1 MSSPVKAMANS
12 TIFLFAEESQ
22 VPLGTGFVVGYP
34 APGREGMVVPLVVT
48 AKHVVGDCQ
57 KITGRFTRR
66 SGGIPVGVTYDLSDL
81 RRTGDLW
88 EHPDYGVDILVLR
101 TSVFEETEYDVVPMS
116 LVASKS
122 TYQEEKI
129 QPTDRIVF
137 PCLLVNFMGKSRNYP
152 IFRDGSIALIPDEP
166 VPLEYDVGNRHIR
179 TEQHVVLIDAES
191 IPGASGS
198 PIFLGPGIRAERG
211 ASSAFVAQPYL
222 LGIMHG
228 FYLASPRELTNVEVA
243 KTIPAFRENS
253 GIAIAFPSW
262 RLLEILERDDFA
274 KRMRELGEIS
284 H

>member
-1 MSSPVKAMANS
+1 MPSPVKALANS

-22 VPLGTGFVVGYP
+22 IPLGTGFVVGYP
-34 APGREGMVVPLVVT
+34 SPGKQGMVIPLVVT
-48 AKHVVGDCQ
+48 AKHVVGDCE

-66 SGGIPVGVTYDLSDL
+66 SGGIPVGITYDLADL

-88 EHPDYGVDILVLR
+88 EHPDHGVDILVLR
-101 TSVFEETEYDVVPMS
+101 TLHFEETEYDVIPMS
-116 LVASKS
+116 FVASKS
-122 TYQEEKI
+122 TYQEERI

-137 PCLLVNFMGKSRNYP
+137 PSLLVNFMGTSRNYP
-152 IFRDGSIALIPDEP
+152 VFRDGSIALIPDEP
-166 VPLEYDVGNRHIR
+166 VPLEYDMGNQRIK
-179 TEQHVVLIDAES
+179 TKQQVVLINAKS

-211 ASSAFVAQPYL
+211 VKSLFATQPYL

-228 FYLASPRELTNVEVA
+228 FYLASPRELTDVEVA
-243 KTIPAFRENS
+243 RTIPAFSENS

-274 KRMRELGEIS
+274 KRMREVSEIS